1 MDYWGIIV
9 GCVAIVVSTI
19 SLLWNRRQ
27 LKKKMSNDEKLESA
41 KIVKQYVMGGKMNE
55 YFSNDNRLLTGAL
68 YNLRNEVKVGFRY
81 RQLGDNEILTVL
93 YFLKKLAR
101 DWKNG
106 TVLIYDIDTQIYQYL
121 KNLNEQ
127 DKYKSN
133 NDKEWDVVREMI
145 NTVLKD
151 HS

>member
-68 YNLRNEVKVGFRY
+68 YNLRNEVKAGFHY

-93 YFLKKLAR
+93 DFLKKLAR

>member
-1 MDYWGIIV
+1 M
-9 GCVAIVVSTI
+9 
-19 SLLWNRRQ
+19 
-27 LKKKMSNDEKLESA
+27 
-41 KIVKQYVMGGKMNE
+41 
-55 YFSNDNRLLTGAL
+55 
-68 YNLRNEVKVGFRY
+68 
-81 RQLGDNEILTVL
+81 
-93 YFLKKLAR
+93 AR

-133 NDKEWDVVREMI
+133 NDKEWNVVREMI